1 MTKIYT
7 YCLFDRHQAF
17 VGVYSSLKAVHRD
30 AMRLSNKTTSTVRMY
45 FGEEHYGASLT
56 TLRNLLKGE
65 CEVKVHYGTAPH
77 TATIIKTKLKE

>member
-7 YCLFDRHQAF
+7 YCLFDRQQAF

-30 AMRLSNKTTSTVRMY
+30 AMRLSNRTTRHVVMQ
-45 FGEEHYGASLT
+45 FGEDTHTASLT
-56 TLRNLLKGE
+56 TLRNLLKGV
-65 CEVKVHYGTAPH
+65 CEVKVHYGAPPY

>member
-7 YCLFDRHQAF
+7 YCLFDRQQAF

-30 AMRLSNKTTSTVRMY
+30 AMRLSNRSTQKVVMQ
-45 FGEEHYGASLT
+45 FGGDIHDASLT

-65 CEVKVHYGTAPH
+65 CEVKVHYGAAPH
-77 TATIIKTKLKE
+77 TATVIKTKLKE

>member
-1 MTKIYT
+1 
-7 YCLFDRHQAF
+7 
-17 VGVYSSLKAVHRD
+17 
-30 AMRLSNKTTSTVRMY
+30 MY